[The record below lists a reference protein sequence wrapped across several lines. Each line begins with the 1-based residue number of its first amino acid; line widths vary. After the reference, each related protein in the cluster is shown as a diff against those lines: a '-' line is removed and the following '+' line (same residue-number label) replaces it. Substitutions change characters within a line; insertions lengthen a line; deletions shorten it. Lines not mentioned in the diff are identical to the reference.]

1 MPTRSG
7 RGLLKDVT
15 PSATPASVPPA
26 EPVIDDNV
34 EAGLSAYEL
43 QRLANIRANEE
54 VLKQLNLLPL
64 SSQGLGVRSARAA
77 PSQRG
82 IGATKKR
89 AASPA
94 VATRES
100 NRTRGKA
107 AEYTGI
113 RVEHSDGRVE
123 LSSGELVMPKTG
135 KIMQA
140 EAEVDP
146 SQPLAFR
153 HLNKTDEEEEL
164 EDDESGGGAAVTES
178 REPFERDVA
187 LLQLITD
194 GCHTSGGKA
203 SSVRGGVKAKST
215 IKCAAL
221 AAPAEAAEAATS
233 LATCNLDD
241 QMVVKACRSA
251 VVHLHFQPRDDTLLL
266 AAADKEGHVSFWH
279 ASRALDDPSDGVYL
293 FKPHQQY
300 VSGLA
305 WAPGGMEAVLS
316 ASYDGTIKC
325 LDLERREFRCLYHE
339 AEHEISA
346 FALGVGALWLATNE
360 GELGAVD
367 PRTGAQAD
375 VKVSARHKKKI
386 NTLSFDAASGRE
398 WLLASAGSDKCVKV
412 WDVRKMKKEAMETF
426 ELPNASQAAEFA
438 PDGSSRLAVTCFDD
452 HLRVYSLGEG
462 RAAGG
467 DGGSAPCLKIRHC
480 TQTGRWVVP
489 FRAIWTAAGDGVLV
503 GGMKRT
509 AEVYDPVR
517 GKRIA
522 SLSSE
527 HMTAIP
533 SRNAAHRGG
542 KAVAAATNSGRIH
555 LYQAD

>member
-135 KIMQA
+135 KDMQA

-187 LLQLITD
+187 LLR
-194 GCHTSGGKA
+194 
-203 SSVRGGVKAKST
+203 SSQM
-215 IKCAAL
+215 
-221 AAPAEAAEAATS
+221 AAT
-233 LATCNLDD
+233 
-241 QMVVKACRSA
+241 R
-251 VVHLHFQPRDDTLLL
+251 
-266 AAADKEGHVSFWH
+266 AAARLQASEG
-279 ASRALDDPSDGVYL
+279 ASRQRAPLSV
-293 FKPHQQY
+293 PH
-300 VSGLA
+300 
-305 WAPGGMEAVLS
+305 WP
-316 ASYDGTIKC
+316 
-325 LDLERREFRCLYHE
+325 RR
-339 AEHEISA
+339 
-346 FALGVGALWLATNE
+346 
-360 GELGAVD
+360 
-367 PRTGAQAD
+367 PR
-375 VKVSARHKKKI
+375 RP
-386 NTLSFDAASGRE
+386 R
-398 WLLASAGSDKCVKV
+398 
-412 WDVRKMKKEAMETF
+412 RRRR
-426 ELPNASQAAEFA
+426 
-438 PDGSSRLAVTCFDD
+438 SRRVT
-452 HLRVYSLGEG
+452 S
-462 RAAGG
+462 
-467 DGGSAPCLKIRHC
+467 
-480 TQTGRWVVP
+480 TTRW
-489 FRAIWTAAGDGVLV
+489 W
-503 GGMKRT
+503 
-509 AEVYDPVR
+509 
-517 GKRIA
+517 
-522 SLSSE
+522 
-527 HMTAIP
+527 
-533 SRNAAHRGG
+533 
-542 KAVAAATNSGRIH
+542 
-555 LYQAD
+555 